1 MKAISLLQPW
11 ASAVALGSK
20 RLETRGWA
28 TSHRGPIAIQAA
40 KHFTIDG
47 MIRVHC
53 SWTWCGV
60 LFDAGVRMGQDANLW
75 DILPFGKIIAVA
87 DLVDCRPTDSFTVA
101 ELDTLRRPTGPGS
114 NLDAYK
120 WTERMVGDFTPGRFA
135 WVLEN
140 VRPLSEPVPVRG
152 RQRIFNLAPD
162 VAAQV
167 MARIAA

>member
-20 RLETRGWA
+20 RIETRGWA

-60 LFDAGVRMGQDANLW
+60 LRGAGVRMGQDARLES
-75 DILPFGKIIAVA
+75 ILPFGKIVAIA

-101 ELDTLRRPTGPGS
+101 ELDTRRRPVDYDGESGS
-114 NLDAYK
+114 LE
-120 WTERMVGDFTPGRFA
+120 WTERMVGDFTPGRFG
-135 WVLEN
+135 WILEN
-140 VRPLSEPVPVRG
+140 IRPLIEPVPVRG
-152 RQRIFNLAPD
+152 RQRIFNLTPE
-162 VAAQV
+162 VTAQV
-167 MARIAA
+167 MARVA